1 MLKDNL
7 HKVQTQIAEAL
18 SRRTETKLTGDKVTL
33 VAVTKNHPVD
43 VVLESLALGV
53 TNIGENRVQEAKE
66 KRTIV
71 PDRGF
76 WHLIGH
82 LQTNKAKQAV
92 TLFDLI
98 ESADSEHLLAAL
110 DKAAG
115 QQHKQQDILL
125 QLNIAREEQ
134 KTGFLIEDYLAILPQ
149 LDDYKNLCVRGL
161 MVIAP
166 LCGDIEETRPVFKE
180 GYRCFC
186 ELRAQRP
193 GIELLSMGM
202 THDFTVAVEEG
213 ANIVRVGTA
222 LFGKRDYSKINEHEG
237 MVKCMKFFDRISETL
252 GLYEEEDDELLEEE
266 EPVKKAE
273 TAPKRIPRSTPAVSR
288 AALSAESAAL
298 EKSEARSEVPAEKK
312 SFFSKKNVQNSPEG
326 KTISMPL
333 AQKQVK
339 VVVLEPA
346 NFDDSQ
352 KVADYLRNNQ
362 PVVVNFEGTEGLVTK
377 RMTDFISGTI
387 YALGGSMKKIGRNI
401 LVCAPKNVDID
412 ASVNIYDE
420 KGGQPW
426 KK

>member
-166 LCGDIEETRPVFKE
+166 L
-180 GYRCFC
+180 
-186 ELRAQRP
+186 RAQRP

-222 LFGKRDYSKINEHEG
+222 LFGKRDYSKN
-237 MVKCMKFFDRISETL
+237 K
-252 GLYEEEDDELLEEE
+252 
-266 EPVKKAE
+266 
-273 TAPKRIPRSTPAVSR
+273 
-288 AALSAESAAL
+288 
-298 EKSEARSEVPAEKK
+298 
-312 SFFSKKNVQNSPEG
+312 
-326 KTISMPL
+326 
-333 AQKQVK
+333 
-339 VVVLEPA
+339 
-346 NFDDSQ
+346 
-352 KVADYLRNNQ
+352 
-362 PVVVNFEGTEGLVTK
+362 
-377 RMTDFISGTI
+377 
-387 YALGGSMKKIGRNI
+387 
-401 LVCAPKNVDID
+401 
-412 ASVNIYDE
+412 
-420 KGGQPW
+420 
-426 KK
+426 